1 VPRILFAGLFHE
13 THCFVDDTTGLD
25 AFVRR
30 DAAAIMARRGDLSQT
45 DGFLGVAERQGWTV
59 VPTIEWGAVPAGT
72 VEHAVF
78 EAFWQ
83 ELEPLARAALDEG
96 LDGIYLA
103 LHGAMVTTECDD
115 AEGELLGRIRA
126 LPGAAALPLFGV
138 HDPHAHLTPAM
149 CRLAN
154 GLVSY
159 RNTPHTDAFEAAER
173 AASLL
178 ARALATGRVP
188 TMVWRGTPIVIP
200 PTGTGTDDSPMRDLR
215 DMARLI
221 EADDP
226 EILVVS
232 TIGGYNFGDSQH
244 AGIAFSAIT
253 EGDAARAEAALAK
266 LADLAWELRHNGI
279 PPQFDAAT
287 ILARGLPNRPN
298 SERMGP
304 VILVEPGD
312 NIGGGAP
319 GDCTDI
325 LRAMLAADVQG
336 GGVILND
343 PAAVEAVTTVPNGT
357 RITLPLGGRG
367 SRLDL
372 GPVTLEVEKLSHSD
386 GRFTLEDPHSHMAGS
401 QGIHIAMGPTAV
413 VRHRGITIMLTT
425 KKTAPFDLGQWRS
438 QGINP
443 EELRV
448 IGVKAAVAHRQ
459 AYDKIMSETH
469 TVTTRGPCSSD
480 SRIFPYTK
488 LRRPVFPL
496 DLD

>member
-1 VPRILFAGLFHE
+1 MPRILFAGLFHE
-13 THCFVDDTTGLD
+13 THSFVDETTGLE
-25 AFVRR
+25 AFRRR
-30 DAAAIMARRGDLSQT
+30 DAAGIMARRGDLSVV
-45 DGFLGVAERQGWTV
+45 DGFLGVAECQGWTV
-59 VPTIEWGAVPAGT
+59 VPTIDWGATPSGT

-83 ELEPLARAALDEG
+83 ELEPLARGALAEG

-103 LHGAMVTTECDD
+103 LHGAMVTTENDD
-115 AEGELLGRIRA
+115 PEGELLARIRA
-126 LPGAAALPLFGV
+126 LPGAATLPLFGV
-138 HDPHAHLTPAM
+138 HDPHANLTPEM
-149 CRLAN
+149 CARAN

-173 AASLL
+173 AATLL
-178 ARALATGRVP
+178 ARALGTGRTP
-188 TMVWRGTPIVIP
+188 RMVWRGTPIIVP
-200 PTGTGTDDSPMRDLR
+200 PTGTGTADSPMRDLR
-215 DMARLI
+215 DRARAI
-221 EADDP
+221 EAEDP
-226 EILVVS
+226 DILVVS
-232 TIGGYNFGDSQH
+232 TIGGYSFGDSHH

-253 EGDAARAEAALAK
+253 EGDPARAEAALAE
-266 LADLAWELRHNGI
+266 LCDLAWALRHQGI
-279 PPQFDAAT
+279 PPQFDADT
-287 ILARGLPNRPN
+287 ILARGLPNRP
-298 SERMGP
+298 GP
-304 VILVEPGD
+304 ILLVEPSD

-325 LRAMLAADVQG
+325 LRAMLKADVQG

-343 PAAVEAVTTVPNGT
+343 PAAVQALHAAPIGG

-372 GPVTLEVEKLSHSD
+372 GPVTLEVEKLSQSD
-386 GRFTLEDPHSHMAGS
+386 GNFTLEDRHSHMAGS
-401 QGIHIAMGPTAV
+401 AGIYIAMGPTAV

-425 KKTAPFDLGQWRS
+425 HKTAPFDLGQWRS

-459 AYDKIMSETH
+459 AYDGIMSETH

-480 SRIFPYTK
+480 SRSFPYTR

>member
-1 VPRILFAGLFHE
+1 MPRILFAGLFHE
-13 THCFVDDTTGLD
+13 THSFVDETTGLD
-25 AFVRR
+25 AFRRR
-30 DAAAIMARRGDLSQT
+30 DAAGILARRGDLSVV
-45 DGFLGVAERQGWTV
+45 DAFLGVAEREGWTV
-59 VPTIEWGAVPAGT
+59 VPTLDWGATPAGT

-83 ELEPLARAALDEG
+83 ELEPMLRAALAEG

-103 LHGAMVTTECDD
+103 LHGAMVTTDSDD
-115 AEGELLGRIRA
+115 PEGELLARIRA
-126 LPGAAALPLFGV
+126 LPGAAELPLFGV
-138 HDPHAHLTPAM
+138 HDPHANLTPEM
-149 CRLAN
+149 CRHAN

-173 AASLL
+173 AATLL
-178 ARALATGRVP
+178 ARALTTGITPR
-188 TMVWRGTPIVIP
+188 MAWRGTPIIIP
-200 PTGTGTDDSPMRDLR
+200 PTGTGTADSPMRDLCAL
-215 DMARLI
+215 ARRI
-221 EADDP
+221 EAEDP

-232 TIGGYNFGDSQH
+232 TIGGYSFGDSHH

-253 EGDAARAEAALAK
+253 EGNPARAEAALAR
-266 LADLAWELRHNGI
+266 LGDLAWELRHQAI
-279 PPQFDAAT
+279 PPQGDADT
-287 ILARGLPNRPN
+287 ILARGLPNR
-298 SERMGP
+298 RGP
-304 VILVEPGD
+304 VLLVEPSD

-325 LRAMLAADVQG
+325 LRAMLKHDVQG
-336 GGVILND
+336 GGVIIND
-343 PAAVEAVTTVPNGT
+343 PAAVQALKAVPIGDRV
-357 RITLPLGGRG
+357 TLALGGKG

-372 GPVTLEVEKLSHSD
+372 GPVPLEVEKVSESD
-386 GRFTLEDPHSHMAGS
+386 GTFTLEDRHSHMAGS
-401 QGIHIAMGPTAV
+401 SGIHIAMGPTAV
-413 VRHRGITIMLTT
+413 VRHRGITLLLTS

-443 EELRV
+443 EDLRV

-480 SRIFPYTK
+480 SRRFPYTR

>member
-1 VPRILFAGLFHE
+1 MPRILFAGLFHE
-13 THCFVDDTTGLD
+13 THCFVDDITGID
-25 AFVRR
+25 DFARR
-30 DAAAIMARRGDLSQT
+30 DAAAILARRGDLSVV
-45 DGFLGVAERQGWTV
+45 DGFLGVAEAEGWTV
-59 VPTIEWGAVPAGT
+59 VPTIDWGAAPAGT
-72 VEHAVF
+72 VEHTVF

-83 ELEPLARAALDEG
+83 ELEPLVRAALAEG
-96 LDGIYLA
+96 IDGIYLA
-103 LHGAMVTTECDD
+103 LHGAMVTTTCDD
-115 AEGELLGRIRA
+115 AEGELLARIRA
-126 LPGAAALPLFGV
+126 LPGAATLPLFGV

-149 CRLAN
+149 CAHAN

-173 AASLL
+173 AATLL
-178 ARALATGRVP
+178 ARALRTGRLP
-188 TMVWRGTPIVIP
+188 HMVWRGTPILIP

-215 DMARLI
+215 NMARAI
-221 EADDP
+221 EAEDP

-232 TIGGYNFGDSQH
+232 TIGGYNFGDSHH

-253 EGDAARAEAALAK
+253 EGDPATAEAALAR
-266 LADLAWELRHNGI
+266 LGDLAWALRHKAI
-279 PPQFDAAT
+279 PPQFDADA
-287 ILARGLPNRPN
+287 ILARGLPNRP
-298 SERMGP
+298 GP
-304 VILVEPGD
+304 VILVEPSD

-325 LRAMLAADVQG
+325 LRAMLKADVQG
-336 GGVILND
+336 AGVILND
-343 PAAVEAVTTVPNGT
+343 PAAVQALIPVAAGA

-386 GRFTLEDPHSHMAGS
+386 GRFTLEDRHSHMAGS
-401 QGIHIAMGPTAV
+401 AGIHITMGPTAV
-413 VRHRGITIMLTT
+413 VRHRGITIMLTSQ
-425 KKTAPFDLGQWRS
+425 KTAPFDLGQWRS

-443 EELRV
+443 EEFRV

-459 AYDKIMSETH
+459 AYDKIMAETH
-469 TVTTRGPCSSD
+469 TLTTRGPCSSD
-480 SRIFPYTK
+480 SRVFPYTR

>member
-1 VPRILFAGLFHE
+1 MPRILFAGLFHE
-13 THCFVDDTTGLD
+13 THSFVDETTGL
-25 AFVRR
+25 AQFRRR
-30 DAAAIMARRGDLSQT
+30 DAAGIMARRHDLSVVN
-45 DGFLGVAERQGWTV
+45 GFLGVAEREGWTV
-59 VPTIEWGAVPAGT
+59 VPTIDWGAVPSGT

-78 EAFWQ
+78 ETFWR
-83 ELEPLARAALDEG
+83 ELEPLARAALADG

-115 AEGELLGRIRA
+115 PEGELLARIRA
-126 LPGAAALPLFGV
+126 LPGAAVLPLFGV
-138 HDPHAHLTPAM
+138 HDPHANLTPEM
-149 CRLAN
+149 CARAN

-159 RNTPHTDAFEAAER
+159 RYTPHTDAFEAAER

-178 ARALATGRVP
+178 ARALKTGRMP
-188 TMVWRGTPIVIP
+188 RMVWRGTPILIP
-200 PTGTGTDDSPMRDLR
+200 PTGTGTADSPMRDLCAL
-215 DMARLI
+215 ARRI
-221 EADDP
+221 EAADP
-226 EILVVS
+226 DILVVS
-232 TIGGYNFGDSQH
+232 TVGGYSFGDSRH

-253 EGDAARAEAALAK
+253 EGDPAHADTALAQ
-266 LADLAWELRHNGI
+266 LGDLAWALRHEGI
-279 PPQFDAAT
+279 PPQFDADT
-287 ILARGLPNRPN
+287 VLARGLPNRP
-298 SERMGP
+298 GP
-304 VILVEPGD
+304 VLLVEPSD

-325 LRAMLAADVQG
+325 LRAMLKADVPG

-343 PAAVEAVTTVPNGT
+343 PGAVQALASVPVGG
-357 RITLPLGGRG
+357 RITLPLGGKG
-367 SRLDL
+367 SQLDL
-372 GPVTLEVEKLSHSD
+372 GPVMLDVEKLSASD
-386 GRFTLEDPHSHMAGS
+386 GNFTLEDRHSHMAAS

-425 KKTAPFDLGQWRS
+425 HKTAPFDLGQWRS

-443 EELRV
+443 EALRV

-469 TVTTRGPCSSD
+469 TLTTRGPCSSD
-480 SRIFPYTK
+480 SRVFPYTR

>member
-1 VPRILFAGLFHE
+1 MPRILFAGLFHE

-25 AFVRR
+25 SFVRR
-30 DAAAIMARRGDLSQT
+30 DAAGIMARRGDLSQT
-45 DGFLGVAERQGWTV
+45 DGFLGVAEREGWTV
-59 VPTIEWGAVPAGT
+59 VPTIEWGAAPTGT

-83 ELEPLARAALDEG
+83 ELEPMVRAALPEGGGDG
-96 LDGIYLA
+96 LDGVYLG

-115 AEGELLGRIRA
+115 AEGEVLRRLRSV
-126 LPGAAALPLFGV
+126 PGAETLPIFGV

-149 CRLAN
+149 CRHAN

-178 ARALATGRVP
+178 ARALKTGRVP
-188 TMVWRGTPIVIP
+188 RMVWRGTPIVIP

-215 DMARLI
+215 DMARRI
-221 EADDP
+221 EAEDP

-232 TIGGYNFGDSQH
+232 TIGGYNFGDSEH

-253 EGDAARAEAALAK
+253 EGDPAKAEAALAK
-266 LADLAWELRHNGI
+266 LADLAWELRHKAI
-279 PPQFDAAT
+279 PPQFDADT
-287 ILARGLPNRPN
+287 ILARDLSNRP
-298 SERMGP
+298 GP

-325 LRAMLAADVQG
+325 LRAMLRADVQG
-336 GGVILND
+336 GGIILND
-343 PAAVEAVTTVPNGT
+343 PEAVQALKTVPVGGRT
-357 RITLPLGGRG
+357 TLPVGGKG

-372 GPVTLEVEKLSHSD
+372 GPVMLEVEKLSESD
-386 GRFTLEDPHSHMAGS
+386 GRFTLEDRHSHMAGS

-413 VRHRGITIMLTT
+413 VRHRGITIMLTS

-459 AYDKIMSETH
+459 AYDTIMSETH
-469 TVTTRGPCSSD
+469 TCTTRGPCSSD
-480 SRIFPYTK
+480 SRVFPYTR